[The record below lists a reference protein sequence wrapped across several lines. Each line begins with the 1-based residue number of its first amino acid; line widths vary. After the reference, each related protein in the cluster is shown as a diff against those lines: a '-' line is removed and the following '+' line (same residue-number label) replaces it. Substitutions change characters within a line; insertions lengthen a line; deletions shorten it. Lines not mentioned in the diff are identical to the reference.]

1 MNRPGEGSAAINA
14 SFQTFIS
21 PDGRSVAQLGLDLSQ
36 AVVPDRKYAA
46 DTCSL
51 LYSNQTVR
59 IIFGQ
64 ERFNGDGLRSAVVVK
79 MSPRAVVQ
87 LLAMI
92 DSTMPASF
100 VEALLGTEGVEVQ
113 KLASSTMEPAQV
125 TVVLAANLAMPAVS
139 GMEAC
144 IDFYQASPFAL
155 GVTMQSHSDKLAVEA
170 VVRVD
175 LSTGLLL
182 GLLEELRRIR
192 TQFGSVQMWSPKI

>member
-1 MNRPGEGSAAINA
+1 MNRPGEGSSSINV
-14 SFQTFIS
+14 SVQTFIS
-21 PDGRSVAQLGLDLSQ
+21 TDGRSIAQLGVNLSQ
-36 AVVPDRKYAA
+36 TVVPDRKYAA
-46 DTCSL
+46 DTCAVS
-51 LYSNQTVR
+51 YANQVVR

-64 ERFNGDGLRSAVVVK
+64 ERFNDHGLRSAVVVK

-92 DSTMPASF
+92 DSSMPAGI
-100 VEALLGTEGVEVQ
+100 VEALCSTEGVEVQ
-113 KLASSTMEPAQV
+113 KLASSTLEPAQA
-125 TVVLAANLAMPAVS
+125 TVVLAANLALPALS

-155 GVTMQSHSDKLAVEA
+155 GVAMQSADKLAVEA

-182 GLLEELRRIR
+182 GLIQELKQVR
-192 TQFGSVQMWSPKI
+192 TQFGSVQIWSPKT